1 MDQAKLP
8 QDVISIADTL
18 IKNGADP
25 ADLNKTQG
33 ILGVTTPT
41 STETL
46 TYTPEAVAGPSQDT
60 GTVGGNG
67 IAPPNQQASQ
77 FQ

>member
-1 MDQAKLP
+1 MP
-8 QDVISIADTL
+8 QDVSSIADIL

-25 ADLNKTQG
+25 AELNKTQG
-33 ILGVTTPT
+33 VLGVTTPT

-46 TYTPEAVAGPSQDT
+46 TYTPEVVGPSQDT